1 MRGAEYADLH
11 IERQNLSTR
20 TGMRRMTRL
29 TNAFFKKV
37 GKPASCL
44 LSMVCVQQFLSGSQT
59 ESDPAIES
67 DITNRVLELGELL
80 I

>member
-1 MRGAEYADLH
+1 
-11 IERQNLSTR
+11 
-20 TGMRRMTRL
+20 MTRL